1 MWFLW
6 GILSAVTFGL
16 AGFLMKVSSARRGS
30 TLHTLLGL
38 YLTGTLGFLWW
49 ALRTGSLRADLPLL
63 IAGFVI
69 GLGSAAGNL
78 LFMKALDQGP
88 ASLTSP
94 LVNTN
99 ILLIIIFSVAVY
111 GERLSVTEVIGVI
124 FLILAVSLI
133 PFDPDEELKIRN
145 PAWYSLVIAATL
157 LFALRNGGLKITEEM
172 MMSGTLVL
180 FYGYLLGLI
189 WFLAESLLRR
199 RSAPRTEDAPVH
211 DRGAVMTGLW
221 WGALAGIFSFAGM
234 QLYAVALSEGP
245 ASIVAPIFATNSL
258 VVAVFS
264 ILFYRERLSRLQT
277 LSLLLLFAGLILVR
291 I

>member
-6 GILSAVTFGL
+6 AILSAVTFGMS
-16 AGFLMKVSSARRGS
+16 GFLMKVSSARRGS

-38 YLTGTLGFLWW
+38 YLTGTLGFFWW
-49 ALRTGSLRADLPLL
+49 ALQTETLRADLPLL
-63 IAGFVI
+63 LAGFVI

-99 ILLIIIFSVAVY
+99 ILVIILFSMLVY
-111 GERLSVTEVIGVI
+111 GERLSGTETAGVI
-124 FLILAVSLI
+124 LLILAVSLI
-133 PFDPDEELKIRN
+133 PFDPDEELKIKNIR
-145 PAWYSLVIAATL
+145 WYFLVFAATL
-157 LFALRNGGLKITEEM
+157 LFTLRNGGLKVTEEM
-172 MMSGTLVL
+172 ALSGTLVL

-189 WFLAESLLRR
+189 WFLAEDLLRR
-199 RSAPRTEDAPVH
+199 ISGTLAENRKS
-211 DRGAVMTGLW
+211 MITGLW
-221 WGALAGIFSFAGM
+221 WGSLAGIFSFVGM
-234 QLYAVALSEGP
+234 QLYAVALIDGP
-245 ASIVAPIFATNSL
+245 ASIVAPLFATNSL

-277 LSLLLLFAGLILVR
+277 LSLILLFAGLVLVR

>member
-1 MWFLW
+1 MWLLW
-6 GILSAVTFGL
+6 AILSAATFGMS
-16 AGFLMKVSSARRGS
+16 GFWMKVSSVRRGS

-124 FLILAVSLI
+124 F
-133 PFDPDEELKIRN
+133 
-145 PAWYSLVIAATL
+145 
-157 LFALRNGGLKITEEM
+157 
-172 MMSGTLVL
+172 
-180 FYGYLLGLI
+180 
-189 WFLAESLLRR
+189 
-199 RSAPRTEDAPVH
+199 
-211 DRGAVMTGLW
+211 
-221 WGALAGIFSFAGM
+221 
-234 QLYAVALSEGP
+234 
-245 ASIVAPIFATNSL
+245 
-258 VVAVFS
+258 
-264 ILFYRERLSRLQT
+264 
-277 LSLLLLFAGLILVR
+277 
-291 I
+291 

>member
-6 GILSAVTFGL
+6 AILSAVTFGMS
-16 AGFLMKVSSARRGS
+16 GFLMKVSSARRGS

-38 YLTGTLGFLWW
+38 YLTGTLGFFWW
-49 ALRTGSLRADLPLL
+49 AWQTETLRADLPLL
-63 IAGFVI
+63 LAGFVI

-99 ILLIIIFSVAVY
+99 ILVIILFSMFVY
-111 GERLSVTEVIGVI
+111 GERLSGTETAGVI
-124 FLILAVSLI
+124 LLILAVSLI
-133 PFDPDEELKIRN
+133 PFDPDEELKIKNIR
-145 PAWYSLVIAATL
+145 WYFLVFAATL
-157 LFALRNGGLKITEEM
+157 LFTLRNGGLKVTEEM
-172 MMSGTLVL
+172 ALSGTLVL

-189 WFLAESLLRR
+189 WFMAEDLLRR
-199 RSAPRTEDAPVH
+199 ISGTLAEDRRSAI
-211 DRGAVMTGLW
+211 TGLW
-221 WGALAGIFSFAGM
+221 WGSLAGIFSFVGM
-234 QLYAVALSEGP
+234 QLYAVALIDGP
-245 ASIVAPIFATNSL
+245 ASIVAPLFATNSL

-277 LSLLLLFAGLILVR
+277 LSLILLFAGLVLVR